1 MNPARALLYVI
12 SIIWIITGASFVI
25 FTGQTRDLM
34 QKCFQARHMKIPAVI
49 AIIIGLTLIVGGIFQ
64 RDILFLSLIL
74 GVLAT
79 GKGFFILFG
88 SEHQIE
94 SILDWWY
101 VKVRDE
107 TLRFLGLTIFTLG
120 IVLLSYLM

>member
-1 MNPARALLYVI
+1 MNPALALLYVI

-25 FTGQTRDLM
+25 FTGQTRTLM
-34 QKCFQARHMKIPAVI
+34 KKYFPTRYMKISAMA

-64 RDILFLSLIL
+64 REILFLSLVL
-74 GVLAT
+74 GVLAV

-88 SEHQIE
+88 SETQIE

-101 VKVRDE
+101 VKIRDE
-107 TLRFLGLTIFTLG
+107 TLRFWGLTIFTLG
-120 IVLLSYLM
+120 IALLSYLM

>member
-25 FTGQTRDLM
+25 FTGQTRTLM
-34 QKCFQARHMKIPAVI
+34 QKYFQARHMKIPAVV

-64 RDILFLSLIL
+64 KEILLLSLIL
-74 GVLAT
+74 GVLAV

-88 SEHQIE
+88 SERQIE

-101 VKVRDE
+101 GEVRDE
-107 TLRFLGLTIFTLG
+107 TLRFWGLTIFTLG

>member
-1 MNPARALLYVI
+1 MNPALFLLYVI
-12 SIIWIITGASFVI
+12 SILWIITGASIVI
-25 FTGQTRDLM
+25 FTDQTRTLM

-64 RDILFLSLIL
+64 REILFLSLIL
-74 GVLAT
+74 GILAA

-88 SEHQIE
+88 SERQIE

-101 VKVRDE
+101 IKVKGE
-107 TLRFLGLTIFTLG
+107 TLRFWGLTIFTLG